1 MDRKTFG
8 TRMDAVQTPIIPTI
22 GALVRATPGTISLGQ
37 GVVHYPPPR
46 AALEAAGRAL
56 TEPTTSQYQPAAGIP
71 KLLERIAAKLS
82 AENGIDTGRGMRVM
96 VTAGGNMAFCHALDA
111 ITSPGDEII
120 LNTPYYFNHEMAI
133 RIAGCVPV
141 CVPTDER
148 YQPRVDALRAAI
160 TDRTRAIVTVTPNN
174 PTGAVYPEATLRAV
188 NALCGERGI
197 YHLCDE
203 PYEYFTYGAA
213 RHFSPGSIPG
223 AASHTFS
230 LFSLSKAYGFAGW
243 RTGYMVYPEHL
254 EGAMLKIQ
262 DTVLICPP
270 VVTQLAAA
278 ACLEAGRA
286 YAEPYLKELAE
297 VREMVLSRLAAL
309 GPRVQV
315 PPAEGAFY
323 CFVKIDSDKDPM
335 GIAERLIREHRVA
348 VLPGTTFGVEGCYL
362 RIAYGA
368 LKKETV
374 AEGMGRLVEGLI
386 RPT

>member
-1 MDRKTFG
+1 
-8 TRMDAVQTPIIPTI
+8 MDAVQTPIIPTI

-46 AALEAAGRAL
+46 AALEAAARAL
-56 TEPTTSQYQPAAGIP
+56 TDPTTSQYQPAAGIP
-71 KLLERIAAKLS
+71 KLLERIAAKLA
-82 AENGIDTGRGMRVM
+82 AENGIDTGRGYRVM

-148 YQPRVDALRAAI
+148 YQPRVEALRAAI

-188 NALCGERGI
+188 NALCAERGI

-223 AASHTFS
+223 AEKHTFS
-230 LFSLSKAYGFAGW
+230 LFSLSKAFGFAGW
-243 RTGYMVYPEHL
+243 RTGYMAYPEHL

-270 VVTQLAAA
+270 VATQVAAA

-286 YAEPYLKELAE
+286 YAEPYLEELAE
-297 VREMVLSRLAAL
+297 VREMVLSRLASA
-309 GPRVQV
+309 GSARAGASGRGRVLLLREDRFGQGSDGDRGEV
-315 PPAEGAFY
+315 DPGASRSR
-323 CFVKIDSDKDPM
+323 CCRGRRSGLK
-335 GIAERLIREHRVA
+335 
-348 VLPGTTFGVEGCYL
+348 
-362 RIAYGA
+362 GA
-368 LKKETV
+368 TSESRT
-374 AEGMGRLVEGLI
+374 GRSRRKRWRRGWGGWW
-386 RPT
+386 RD